1 MKELLERI
9 AVSKGWHFEYGRD
22 DLLNLEVNVLNPDNF
37 YLYVDATEE
46 EVVFDE
52 FSKVRY
58 RTYNGRFMLLRHSEM
73 DRVYDTQMGG
83 VSAEGKYERYI
94 KPCKEGVMCIADWF
108 CSDYTIR
115 RWVITEVINHY
126 SNNFDGV
133 IVSYSVVKE

>member
-22 DLLNLEVNVLNPDNF
+22 DLLNLDVNVLNPDNF

-58 RTYNGRFMLLRHSEM
+58 RT
-73 DRVYDTQMGG
+73 
-83 VSAEGKYERYI
+83 
-94 KPCKEGVMCIADWF
+94 
-108 CSDYTIR
+108 
-115 RWVITEVINHY
+115 
-126 SNNFDGV
+126 
-133 IVSYSVVKE
+133 